1 VRLFDELKR
10 RNVFKVATAYIIV
23 GWLIMQAGEVMA
35 PALNL
40 PAWVNSLLAFFL
52 ILGFPLA
59 MFFAWAY
66 EMTPEGL
73 KKEKDVDRSQSMTQL
88 TGQKLNSL
96 IIGILVLALGYFA
109 IDKFVLAPGRAQPGS
124 DHFSQQ
130 AANQANTGKEKS
142 ALTPIEATTQDEPEE
157 KPAVS
162 KQSIAVLPFVNMSS
176 DSEQEF
182 FSDGISEE
190 VLNLLAKIPELRVAA
205 RTSSFS
211 FKDKAIEIPE
221 IASRLKVAHVLEG
234 SVRKSGNQVRITAQ
248 LIRADNGY
256 HLWSE
261 TYDRTL
267 DNISQIQD
275 EIAVAVV
282 DALKVTLLG
291 EAPKA
296 RETDPKAYQLF
307 LEGQYIR
314 RLISAPTLPRAIE
327 LLTKALEIDPAYAPA
342 WAELAYSYMW
352 NSAIGDMP
360 IDVGNSL
367 ADEAI
372 QKALEADPDYAWTY
386 FVRGVKNAFNNF
398 DFKAAA
404 EDYQHALQL
413 DPRSA
418 FLIGANGNI
427 NRVLGRMDDSIRFYE
442 KALEL
447 DPLIPE
453 MRHLQGL
460 AYYFA
465 GHLDEA
471 KATYRTALT
480 LSPEY
485 SGGHY
490 RVGRV
495 LLAQGRPAEA
505 LAEMQQETSPV
516 YKATGQA
523 LAYHDLDEHDKSQL
537 ALDDLIEN
545 FSDSAAFQIAEVYG
559 YRDEKDIAFKWL
571 EKAVEIRDS
580 GIASVLGNPV
590 LRKLITDPRWPVF
603 LENLGLLEF
612 WLEMPP
618 EYGGPQE

>member
-1 VRLFDELKR
+1 MSFFNELKR
-10 RNVFKVATAYIIV
+10 RNVFKVAAAYVIV

-40 PAWVNSLLAFFL
+40 PDWVNSLLAFFL

-109 IDKFVLAPGRAQPGS
+109 IDKFILDPGR
-124 DHFSQQ
+124 D
-130 AANQANTGKEKS
+130 AAEIATAIESSKEQT
-142 ALTPIEATTQDEPEE
+142 AEAVEPSE
-157 KPAVS
+157 PDR
-162 KQSIAVLPFVNMSS
+162 SIAVLPFVNMSS
-176 DSEQEF
+176 DSEQEY

-211 FKDKAIEIPE
+211 FKDKAVEIPD

-267 DNISQIQD
+267 DNIFKIQD

-307 LEGQYIR
+307 LEGQYISR
-314 RLISAPTLPRAIE
+314 QISAPTMPRAIE
-327 LLTKALEIDPAYAPA
+327 LLKEALEIDPEYAPA
-342 WAELAYSYMW
+342 WAELAYAYMW

-360 IDVGNSL
+360 IDVASLL
-367 ADEAI
+367 ADKAI

-386 FVRGVKNAFNNF
+386 FVRGVKNAHNNF

-404 EDYQHALQL
+404 EDYRHALQL
-413 DPRSA
+413 DPGNA

-427 NRVLGRMDDSIRFYE
+427 NRVLGRIDDSIPLYE

-453 MRHLQGL
+453 IRNLQGL

-471 KATYRTALT
+471 KAAYRTAQT
-480 LSPEY
+480 LSPEI

-505 LAEMQQETSPV
+505 LTEMQQETSPV
-516 YKATGQA
+516 YRVTGQA
-523 LAYHDLDEHDKSQL
+523 LAYHDLGDRDESQS
-537 ALDDLIEN
+537 ALDDLIDN
-545 FSDSAAFQIAEVYG
+545 YADSAAFQVAEVYA
-559 YRDEKDIAFKWL
+559 YRDEKDNAFQWL
-571 EKAVEIRDS
+571 DNAVEIRDS
-580 GIASVLGNPV
+580 GIASVLANPA
-590 LRKLITDPRWPVF
+590 LRELITDPRWPVF